1 MCLKV
6 KEKFIAEKDILV
18 YKLGYVSQKSKNVYI
33 SLYRGA
39 WIPFNELY
47 RDPLYYP
54 VRLGNKICYINE
66 TPYIFEGFLHA
77 CTNVEKAN
85 KIIEDEFLRFDGD
98 PIGVKIFK
106 AIIPKGS
113 VGYYGENEDIC
124 SNKIIILNPELDSY
138 KKLPDKYQL

>member
-6 KEKFIAEKDILV
+6 REEFVAEKDIIV
-18 YKLGYVSQKSKNVYI
+18 YKLGYISQKSKDMYT

-54 VRLGNKICYINE
+54 IRLGNICYINE
-66 TPYIFEGFLHA
+66 TPYIFEGFLHS
-77 CTNVEKAN
+77 CINLEKAN
-85 KIIEDEFLRFDGD
+85 RIIEDEFLKADGN
-98 PIGVKIFK
+98 PVGAKAFK

-113 VGYYGENEDIC
+113 VGFYGKNEDIC

-138 KKLPDKYQL
+138 KKLPDKYRL